1 MTCFKKDSYEI
12 NTEKAMSIIM
22 GGGISQSMLKKKK
35 KQWHKSNLGSLL
47 KFRLSDPT
55 PDILNL
61 SVWCPGITS

>member
-35 KQWHKSNLGSLL
+35 KA
-47 KFRLSDPT
+47 
-55 PDILNL
+55 
-61 SVWCPGITS
+61 VA